1 MPNNRIVIPNN
12 SDINTYTTP
21 GVYAVASDASASTM
35 TNMPRNASGKL
46 IVMVRGNNSAYLQQK
61 YITTSDIYIEYVRN
75 YNVGTWTAWER
86 LPARAE
92 IDALEARVTALENK

>member
-46 IVMVRGNNSAYLQQK
+46 IVIVRGNNLVYIQQRYIPTSSA
-61 YITTSDIYIEYVRN
+61 YIEYVRN
-75 YNVGTWTAWER
+75 YNNGTWTAWEQ
-86 LPARAE
+86 LPTRPE
-92 IDALEARVTALENK
+92 FIALEARVSALEK